1 MNIPDAG
8 AVTLGYHELK
18 TNMFKFLNAVISKR
32 NVNLLIK
39 TEKKMKNLYF
49 VLALLVSVNVF
60 SHGEYMLYDTNG
72 KEVKLEKMF
81 KEAQQKTWVFFGEF
95 HNSSTIHRIQFLLTK
110 HLHKI
115 HGDKL
120 MVGAEMFESDNQDI
134 INEYFAGIINT
145 KYFEDE
151 CRMWVNYKS
160 DYKPIVEFLKTNKL
174 PLIATNIP
182 RRYAHAVHYNG
193 LEVLNQLPE
202 HVKQL
207 FLPNLPIVIDT
218 TLSSYAELKQMSMH
232 GGKFMLEAQAV
243 KDATMAHFMIK
254 YWSPGKIFLHLN
266 GAFHTNKYEGII
278 SFLPKAW
285 LQQNMLVISMVTQSD
300 INKLEDENKGIA
312 DFIFCF
318 EEDYAKS
325 H

>member
-1 MNIPDAG
+1 MKIFYF
-8 AVTLGYHELK
+8 AVMLLLS
-18 TNMFKFLNAVISKR
+18 LNSFA
-32 NVNLLIK
+32 
-39 TEKKMKNLYF
+39 KN
-49 VLALLVSVNVF
+49 
-60 SHGEYMLYDTNG
+60 EYVLYDAKG
-72 KEVKLEKMF
+72 KEISIDKMF
-81 KEAQQKTWVFFGEF
+81 KEAQQKSWVFFGEF

-110 HLHKI
+110 HLYKI

-120 MVGAEMFESDNQDI
+120 IVGAEMFESDNQDI
-134 INEYFAGIINT
+134 INEYFSGIINT

-151 CRMWVNYKS
+151 CRLWTNYKT

-193 LEVLNQLPE
+193 LDVLENLPN

-207 FLPNLPIVIDT
+207 FLPNLPILIDT
-218 TLSSYAELKQMSMH
+218 TLSSYAEIKQMSMH

-254 YWSPGKIFLHLN
+254 YWSPGKVFLHFN

-278 SFLPKAW
+278 SFLPKDW
-285 LQQNMLVISMVTQSD
+285 LRQNMLVISMVTQND
-300 INKLEDENKGIA
+300 INKLEDENKGLG

>member
-1 MNIPDAG
+1 M
-8 AVTLGYHELK
+8 
-18 TNMFKFLNAVISKR
+18 
-32 NVNLLIK
+32 
-39 TEKKMKNLYF
+39 KK
-49 VLALLVSVNVF
+49 LLVVGGLLFCLHVF
-60 SHGEYMLYDTNG
+60 AQKEYVLYDAKG
-72 KEVKLEKMF
+72 KEVSIEKMF
-81 KEAQQKTWVFFGEF
+81 KEAQQKSWVFFGEF
-95 HNSSTIHRIQFLLTK
+95 HNSSTIHRIQLLLTK
-110 HLHKI
+110 HLHKV

-151 CRMWVNYKS
+151 CRLWTNYKS

-174 PLIATNIP
+174 SLIATNIP

-193 LEVLNQLPE
+193 LDVLDKLPE

-207 FLPNLPIVIDT
+207 FLPNLPVLIDT
-218 TLSSYAELKQMSMH
+218 TLSSYAEIKQMSMH

-254 YWSPGKIFLHLN
+254 YWQTGKVFLHLN

-278 SFLPKAW
+278 SFLPKEW
-285 LQQNMLVISMVTQSD
+285 LRKDMLVISMVTQKD
-300 INKLEDENKGIA
+300 IEKLEDENKGLG

>member
-1 MNIPDAG
+1 M
-8 AVTLGYHELK
+8 
-18 TNMFKFLNAVISKR
+18 KR
-32 NVNLLIK
+32 
-39 TEKKMKNLYF
+39 LYF
-49 VLALLVSVNVF
+49 VLALLMSLNTLAN
-60 SHGEYMLYDTNG
+60 GEYVLYDAKG
-72 KEVKLEKMF
+72 KEISMEKMF
-81 KEAQQKTWVFFGEF
+81 KEAQQKSWIFFGEF

-134 INEYFAGIINT
+134 INEYFSGIINT

-151 CRMWVNYKS
+151 CRLWTNYKA
-160 DYKPIVEFLKTNKL
+160 DYKPIVEFLKEKKL
-174 PLIATNIP
+174 SLIATNVP

-193 LEVLNQLPE
+193 LDVLNQLPE

-232 GGKFMLEAQAV
+232 GGKFMLEAQAI
-243 KDATMAHFMIK
+243 KDATMAHFMKK

-278 SFLPKAW
+278 SFLPKDW
-285 LQQNMLVISMVTQSD
+285 LRKEMLVISMVTQKD
-300 INKLEDENKGIA
+300 IQKLEEENLGLG
-312 DFIFCF
+312 DYIFCF

>member
-1 MNIPDAG
+1 M
-8 AVTLGYHELK
+8 
-18 TNMFKFLNAVISKR
+18 
-32 NVNLLIK
+32 
-39 TEKKMKNLYF
+39 KK
-49 VLALLVSVNVF
+49 LLVVGGLLFCLHVF
-60 SHGEYMLYDTNG
+60 AQKEYVLYDTKG
-72 KEVKLEKMF
+72 KEVSIEKMF
-81 KEAQQKTWVFFGEF
+81 KEAQQKSWVFFGEF
-95 HNSSTIHRIQFLLTK
+95 HNSSTIHRTQLLLTK
-110 HLHKI
+110 HLHKV

-151 CRMWVNYKS
+151 CRLWTNYKS

-174 PLIATNIP
+174 SLIATNIP

-193 LEVLNQLPE
+193 LDVLDKLPE

-207 FLPNLPIVIDT
+207 FLPNLPVIIDT
-218 TLSSYAELKQMSMH
+218 TLSSYAEIKQMSMH

-254 YWSPGKIFLHLN
+254 YWQTGKVFLHLN

-278 SFLPKAW
+278 SFLPKEW
-285 LQQNMLVISMVTQSD
+285 LRKDMLVISMVTQKD
-300 INKLEDENKGIA
+300 IEKLEDENKGLG

>member
-1 MNIPDAG
+1 MC
-8 AVTLGYHELK
+8 
-18 TNMFKFLNAVISKR
+18 KFFRVAILKR
-32 NVNLLIK
+32 NVNLLIL
-39 TEKKMKNLYF
+39 TTIGMKNLF
-49 VLALLVSVNVF
+49 VVALVLVSMKV
-60 SHGEYMLYDTNG
+60 SAAKEYVLYDAKG
-72 KEVKLEKMF
+72 KEVSVEKIF
-81 KEAQQKTWVFFGEF
+81 KEAQSKKLVFFGEY
-95 HNSSTIHRIQFLLTK
+95 HNSATIHRIQFLLTQ
-110 HLHKI
+110 HLHKV

-134 INEYFAGIINT
+134 INEYFSGIINT

-151 CRMWVNYKS
+151 CRLWTNYKT
-160 DYKPIVEFLKTNKL
+160 DYKPIVEYLKSNKL
-174 PLIATNIP
+174 QLIATNIP

-193 LEVLNQLPE
+193 LDVLDKLPE

-207 FLPNLPIVIDT
+207 FLPNLPVKIDT
-218 TLSSYAELKQMSMH
+218 TLSSYAEIKQMSMH

-243 KDATMAHFMIK
+243 KDATMAHFIMK
-254 YWSPGKIFLHLN
+254 YWQSDKVFLHLN

-278 SFLPKAW
+278 SFLPKT
-285 LQQNMLVISMVTQSD
+285 LLRKDMLVISMVTQKD
-300 INKLEDENKGIA
+300 IEKLEDENKGLG

>member
-1 MNIPDAG
+1 MKKLFVASG
-8 AVTLGYHELK
+8 
-18 TNMFKFLNAVISKR
+18 
-32 NVNLLIK
+32 LLFC
-39 TEKKMKNLYF
+39 LH
-49 VLALLVSVNVF
+49 VLAQK
-60 SHGEYMLYDTNG
+60 EYVLYDAKG
-72 KEVKLEKMF
+72 KEVSIEKMF
-81 KEAQQKTWVFFGEF
+81 KEAQQKSWVFFGEY
-95 HNSSTIHRIQFLLTK
+95 HNSATIHRIQFLLTQ

-134 INEYFAGIINT
+134 INEYFSGLINT

-151 CRMWVNYKS
+151 CRLWTNYKT
-160 DYKPIVEFLKTNKL
+160 DYKPIVEYLKSNKL
-174 PLIATNIP
+174 QLIATNIP

-193 LEVLNQLPE
+193 LDVLDKLPE

-207 FLPNLPIVIDT
+207 FLPNLPVIIDT
-218 TLSSYAELKQMSMH
+218 TLSSYAEIKQMSMH

-243 KDATMAHFMIK
+243 KDATMAHFMMK
-254 YWSPGKIFLHLN
+254 YWQFGKVFLHLN

-278 SFLPKAW
+278 SFLPKDW
-285 LQQNMLVISMVTQSD
+285 FRKDMLVISMVSQKD
-300 INKLEDENKGIA
+300 IEKLDDENKGLG

>member
-1 MNIPDAG
+1 MKKLYIA
-8 AVTLGYHELK
+8 TL
-18 TNMFKFLNAVISKR
+18 I
-32 NVNLLIK
+32 LLS
-39 TEKKMKNLYF
+39 F
-49 VLALLVSVNVF
+49 QVLA
-60 SHGEYMLYDTNG
+60 HKEYVLYDANG
-72 KEVKLEKMF
+72 KEVRVDKLF
-81 KEAQQKTWVFFGEF
+81 KEAQQKSWIFFGEY

-110 HLHKI
+110 HLHKV

-120 MVGAEMFESDNQDI
+120 LVGAEMFESDNQDI
-134 INEYFAGIINT
+134 INEYFSGIINT

-151 CRMWVNYKS
+151 CRLWTNYKT
-160 DYKPIVEFLKTNKL
+160 DYKPIVEYLKSNAL

-193 LEVLNQLPE
+193 LDVLEKLPE

-207 FLPNLPIVIDT
+207 FLPTLPILIDT
-218 TLSSYAELKQMSMH
+218 TLSTYQEIKKMSMH

-243 KDATMAHFMIK
+243 KDATMAHFIMK
-254 YWSPGKIFLHLN
+254 YWSPGKVFLHLN

-278 SFLPKAW
+278 SFLPKTW
-285 LQQNMLVISMVTQSD
+285 LKKEMLVISMVTQQD
-300 INKLEDENKGIA
+300 IEKLEDENKGLG